1 MSAISF
7 NIELDPKE
15 KKNGKHEIRIRMSQN
30 RKHKR
35 FNVGFA
41 IEKKLWNAEKQ
52 QVRATHP
59 LSTIINAAIQTKL
72 MEVQK
77 EYLQSVPLEQPI
89 SIAEL
94 QKKAKRDVS
103 GGDFVS
109 YFKERLNTYENGSTR
124 RTLEKVLTKLE
135 AYLKGKEL
143 FFTEINHD
151 FLDNYVIHLRRVLGN
166 SDSTIHHNV
175 RTLRAIFNQALV
187 SQRYV
192 PKGISPFF
200 GYKLSKGKSNRSK
213 LNMEEIEK
221 IEAFQP
227 AEGTNLFHARN
238 FFLLSYYLLG
248 MRVSSMIKLKWS
260 NIDGNRCRY
269 QAAKGDKPMDVLI
282 PPKGLEILE
291 FYRNANKRGSEYIF
305 PFLKKGE
312 KIDPSSKEDAQ
323 KLESITATINKNLK
337 KMASELG
344 IEKNI
349 SSHVARHSFA
359 YTARKR
365 TGNDIYAIQ
374 KALGHSSVSVTE
386 NYFGSEETIEADG
399 LSKLLF
405 E

>member
-1 MSAISF
+1 
-7 NIELDPKE
+7 
-15 KKNGKHEIRIRMSQN
+15 
-30 RKHKR
+30 
-35 FNVGFA
+35 
-41 IEKKLWNAEKQ
+41 
-52 QVRATHP
+52 
-59 LSTIINAAIQTKL
+59 

-135 AYLKGKEL
+135 ANLKGKEL
-143 FFTEINHD
+143 YFTEINHD

-166 SDSTIHHNV
+166 SDST
-175 RTLRAIFNQALV
+175 
-187 SQRYV
+187 
-192 PKGISPFF
+192 
-200 GYKLSKGKSNRSK
+200 
-213 LNMEEIEK
+213 
-221 IEAFQP
+221 
-227 AEGTNLFHARN
+227 
-238 FFLLSYYLLG
+238 
-248 MRVSSMIKLKWS
+248 
-260 NIDGNRCRY
+260 
-269 QAAKGDKPMDVLI
+269 
-282 PPKGLEILE
+282 
-291 FYRNANKRGSEYIF
+291 RGSEYIF

-312 KIDPSSKEDAQ
+312 KIDSTSKEDAQ

-337 KMASELG
+337 KIASEIG

-386 NYFGSEETIEADG
+386 NYFGSEETIEADN
-399 LSKLLF
+399 LTKLMF